1 MTTTIPTPQPVINLS
16 ESPDLMYHGE
26 NYAFFDYSEHQADL
40 PTMYGN
46 LLASA
51 ESKICIWDPYFN
63 AGKGDS
69 EFLVFSRIKKSLK
82 IELLSH
88 GSAQNSRV
96 ADSIQH
102 IKNNLDSTIVRST
115 EIKFFWI
122 STDKYHTT
130 YSVHDRFLIIDDQ
143 RYFLVGSSWGYHS
156 NVDGDRGST
165 GIFEI
170 ENDKDKNIIKN
181 RYDKYKRIAEI
192 DSTVDRG

>member
-1 MTTTIPTPQPVINLS
+1 MTNPITIPQPVIPLS
-16 ESPDLMYHGE
+16 EEPDLMYHGN

-40 PTMYGN
+40 PTMYGD

-63 AGKGDS
+63 AKKGDT
-69 EFLVFSRIKKSLK
+69 EFFVFSRIKNCVK

-88 GSAQNSRV
+88 GSSQNSRV

-102 IKNNLDSTIVRST
+102 IKNNLDLAIVSLT

-122 STDKYHTT
+122 STDKYVAK

-143 RYFLVGSSWGYHS
+143 RYFLVGSSWGHHS

-170 ENDKDKNIIKN
+170 ENDNDKNIIK
-181 RYDKYKRIAEI
+181 RMYDKYKRIAEI